1 MTRGDDYD
9 DKDTNTNTNKSLE
22 CFEGSKKLTKLHFS
36 HKIRILMIFNYE
48 ASPTASI
55 QHTLETQTHLL
66 RTKHYFIKL
75 PIGQLFPKSDMG
87 QE

>member
-1 MTRGDDYD
+1 MMI
-9 DKDTNTNTNKSLE
+9 KIQIQIQINLWNVLKVP
-22 CFEGSKKLTKLHFS
+22 KKLTKLHFS